1 MQAYRQQSQCI
12 QSVVKMLQQLKE
24 ENWCLPIMYTACL
37 DLRILAQKCEELGS
51 SSKPGEI
58 LEKAADCLMSCFRV
72 CAADNRYIEF
82 KLYRKTLTYYFA
94 CQIFGR
100 RHQTTWHA

>member
-72 CAADNRYIEF
+72 CAADNRYTEF
-82 KLYRKTLTYYFA
+82 T
-94 CQIFGR
+94 
-100 RHQTTWHA
+100 

>member
-1 MQAYRQQSQCI
+1 MFSLIFRGYALARDFMQAYKHQSQCI

-24 ENWCLPIMYTACL
+24 ENWCLPVMYTACL
-37 DLRILAQKCEELGS
+37 DLRILAQRCEELGN

-72 CAADNRYIEF
+72 CAADNR
-82 KLYRKTLTYYFA
+82 
-94 CQIFGR
+94 
-100 RHQTTWHA
+100 